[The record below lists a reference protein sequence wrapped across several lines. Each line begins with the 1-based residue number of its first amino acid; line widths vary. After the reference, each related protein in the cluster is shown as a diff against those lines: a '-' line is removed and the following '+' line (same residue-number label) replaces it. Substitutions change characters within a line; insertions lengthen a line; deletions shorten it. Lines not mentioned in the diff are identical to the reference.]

1 MNFKRILGFVLL
13 AGAIIGFGNK
23 LLSGMSSYFDDGL
36 AVVLIVM
43 LIGLFL
49 ILGVRQILRS

>member
-1 MNFKRILGFVLL
+1 ML

-23 LLSGMSSYFDDGL
+23 LLSGMSGYFDDGL
-36 AVVLIVM
+36 AVMLVVL

-49 ILGVRQILRS
+49 VLGVRQILRS